1 MGWENLLV
9 YMFSSLFTQNK
20 VVKGLHFKTA
30 LEKDKS
36 NPVIVSEIGPF
47 PTIRA
52 AQDLWIIPDMRK
64 KNSLIK
70 LEKIKHGTTV

>member
-9 YMFSSLFTQNK
+9 YMFPSLFAQNK
-20 VVKGLHFKTA
+20 AVKGLHFKTA

-52 AQDLWIIPDMRK
+52 AQDL
-64 KNSLIK
+64 
-70 LEKIKHGTTV
+70 